1 MTLNSFKEVYKNK
14 LVLILLIVILGLGI
28 FLRVHGVD
36 ELGMNN
42 DQIAT
47 VPTGLVWYYPHDYYP
62 GLASQAEP
70 ALGNF
75 LMASGCMLSG
85 EDFSGV
91 TEIIPNFYP
100 GRAEL
105 FGQEMVDATTYCRIP
120 GIIFSILF
128 LLGFS
133 IFLFL
138 FIDKYAALFG
148 TAFIA
153 FNRLILNY
161 STTLHVDIFLYF
173 FLICSFIF
181 LWLAFK
187 SVKASNKETLYFV
200 ISGIFLALSFS
211 VKMPAALWLIFGGF
225 IILFKYRVEILYY
238 FKDLFKKYLENISK
252 ESLKYGKLIR
262 NLLFYS
268 IGVIATLFFT
278 FEFSLSNIFLVF
290 DTYRSYNSDVSSF
303 ILNWDFLQTIN
314 NFLFSFNILDLI
326 IFLGAIYVFYKILVK
341 KNKTQFEQFILLIS
355 LPLILALLFTNTLQL
370 ARVFLSFAFII
381 FILMSLVFSQ
391 SYGIIKKKKIILPL
405 LILYILF
412 SFVVVYQMSPF
423 YCSTCSFYCEK
434 IGDNCNDPLIS
445 GYGVK
450 PTAEF
455 LIENMGEDESF
466 INFGTS
472 MIFFYVNPEEEAY
485 NYMWRESFNEQF
497 GHRPNFIEWA
507 DYYTYE
513 DRTLRYAVV
522 FLSVEPN
529 EDPSYVEFDNA
540 FTPNEIIQV
549 NGINAVEIYDL
560 TNLISS

>member
-1 MTLNSFKEVYKNK
+1 MTLNSFKELYKNK
-14 LVLILLIVILGLGI
+14 LVLVLLIIILALGI
-28 FLRVHGVD
+28 FLRVNGVN

-91 TEIIPNFYP
+91 TQIIPNFYP

-138 FIDKYAALFG
+138 FVDKYAALFG

-187 SVKASNKETLYFV
+187 SVKASNKETIYFV

-211 VKMPAALWLIFGGF
+211 VKMPAALWIIFGGF

-238 FKDLFKKYLENISK
+238 FKDFFKKYLENISK

-303 ILNWDFLQTIN
+303 ILNWDILQTIN
-314 NFLFSFNILDLI
+314 NFLFSFNIFDLI
-326 IFLGAIYVFYKILVK
+326 IFIGAIYIFYKILVK

-370 ARVFLSFAFII
+370 TRVFFSFAFVI

-391 SYGIIKKKKIILPL
+391 NYGIIKK
-405 LILYILF
+405 
-412 SFVVVYQMSPF
+412 
-423 YCSTCSFYCEK
+423 
-434 IGDNCNDPLIS
+434 
-445 GYGVK
+445 
-450 PTAEF
+450 
-455 LIENMGEDESF
+455 
-466 INFGTS
+466 
-472 MIFFYVNPEEEAY
+472 
-485 NYMWRESFNEQF
+485 
-497 GHRPNFIEWA
+497 
-507 DYYTYE
+507 
-513 DRTLRYAVV
+513 
-522 FLSVEPN
+522 
-529 EDPSYVEFDNA
+529 
-540 FTPNEIIQV
+540 IQL
-549 NGINAVEIYDL
+549 N
-560 TNLISS
+560 